1 MYLTI
6 SLFCPRRNLT
16 KTLLVM
22 KFTAII
28 LLSACLVANAKG
40 YSQITLNEKN
50 ATLQKVFKQIQKQ
63 SGYDFLYSY
72 ELVQQAGKL
81 NIDVRDVSLEQ
92 ALAECFKNKPLTYV
106 IVEKTIVV
114 KPKELVNNVS
124 DAEKAVLIKPLPP
137 VIISGKVTD
146 EKGKSLNGVSIQLK
160 GSTIGT
166 STNANGEF
174 QINVPENSSMVLVF
188 SFVGMQPQEINVRGK
203 SALSIL
209 LQPKELQQQEIVV
222 LGYTSLKKAS
232 ISGAATS
239 VDMNELFKTR
249 IPDVAQ
255 ALQGQV
261 AGVFVA
267 ANTGAP
273 GDGVKIR
280 IRGEGTLGNNDVLYV
295 VDGVPTRDIS
305 FLNQFDIKSMTV
317 LKDASA
323 TAIYGSRA
331 AGGVVVI
338 TTISGVKGKTNIAV
352 EYNSGFYNATHMPK
366 MLDANQY
373 LTVKDMA
380 WHNTTGNAA
389 GDISPYAQLK
399 SRTDL
404 ANTNWQKELFTT
416 GISKNLQVSANG
428 GTDNVQYLLSAGY
441 FGQDGIVVE
450 NHDKYQR
457 INFRANIN
465 VNLSERLRVGTN
477 LQISNAVQD
486 KLSSSGDAPGIIRHA
501 MLRPPVLSV
510 YKSTADP
517 TYRPADPY
525 TDLPFYADNLAA
537 NGGHWNGAQNKLEFT
552 SNPIAIVHFTDN
564 TLTTFQTFGNVFGEY
579 SFLSNKS
586 LKFRSNLGVDISF
599 AHNKNFAQNFG
610 DDDGG
615 GGSAYSGMGRNNR
628 PNSLNE
634 YRGQTKTFT
643 FSNTLSYQKTINGKH
658 SINALLGTETINSR
672 QDVLSGTR
680 INFDNSTDPFRYLD
694 YGSTNSIWNGG
705 TQPNNWNLVSFF
717 GSATYGYENKYFLTA
732 TAREDG
738 SSRFGPSHKWGFFP
752 SISGAWIV
760 SQEKFMENVG
770 WISNLKIRASWGAS
784 GNQEI
789 PNDAYQT
796 VVTQVGGVVNKIRY
810 GNPDVKWEST
820 KQTDIGIDVSLL
832 KNKLTLNA
840 DYFNKNTNDILLA
853 VPLPAVSVGV
863 IQSTYINSGAVNN
876 KGFELGARYQNF
888 DHALKY
894 SVSANIATLKNNV
907 TGLYTFVPNIIDNT
921 NHTKTQAGQPINAYF
936 GYAFDGIYQN
946 DGEVAKTLFANTNG
960 TKSGDIKFKDI
971 NGDGQIDDNDRTF
984 IGNPIPRFT
993 YGFAF
998 STGYKNFDF
1007 SFLFQGVKGV
1017 DRYNDLKQILNYD
1030 TRPFNSTTAVLKS
1043 WNGEGST
1050 NTTPRL
1056 TFNDNGGSKVSSVF
1070 IEDASYLRLKNI
1082 ELGYTLPIAKAGIKS
1097 LRFYISGQNL
1107 ITATKYTGLD
1117 PESTSLKDQGT
1128 YPQMRAFIVGAKI
1141 NL

>member
-6 SLFCPRRNLT
+6 SLFCRRRNFT

-28 LLSACLVANAKG
+28 LLSACLVANANG
-40 YSQITLNEKN
+40 YAQITLNEKN
-50 ATLQKVFKQIQKQ
+50 ASLQKVFKQIQKQ
-63 SGYDFLYSY
+63 SGYDFLYNY
-72 ELVQQAGKL
+72 ELLQQSGKV
-81 NIDVRDVSLEQ
+81 NIDVQAVSLEQ
-92 ALAECFKNKPLTYV
+92 ALEACFKNKPLTYV
-106 IVEKTIVV
+106 IIDRTIVV
-114 KPKELVNNVS
+114 KPKELVNTVN
-124 DAEKAVLIKPLPP
+124 DTEKAVSIKVVLPI
-137 VIISGKVTD
+137 VVRGKIVD
-146 EKGKSLNGVSIQLK
+146 EKGKSLEGVSIQLK

-174 QINVPENSSMVLVF
+174 QINVPDNSSMLLVF
-188 SFVGMQPQEINVRGK
+188 SFIGMQSQEINVRGK
-203 SALSIL
+203 SEINIS
-209 LQPKELQQQEIVV
+209 LQPKELQQQEVVV

-232 ISGAATS
+232 ISGAATA
-239 VDMNELFKTR
+239 VDMNELSKTR

-273 GDGVKIR
+273 GDGIKIR

-305 FLNQFDIKSMTV
+305 FLNQSDIKSMTV

-331 AGGVVVI
+331 ASGVVVI
-338 TTISGVKGKTNIAV
+338 TTISGIKGKTNIAV
-352 EYNSGFYNATHMPK
+352 DYNSGFYTATHMPK
-366 MLDANQY
+366 MLDAGQY

-380 WHNTTGNAA
+380 WHNTTGNASA
-389 GDISPYAQLK
+389 DVSPYAQLK
-399 SRTDL
+399 SRPDL

-441 FGQDGIVVE
+441 FGEDGIVVE

-457 INFRANIN
+457 VNFRANIN
-465 VNLSERLRVGTN
+465 VNLSDRLRVGTN
-477 LQISNAVQD
+477 FQISNAVQD

-510 YKSTADP
+510 YKNTSDP
-517 TYRPADPY
+517 TYKPADPY

-537 NGGHWNGAQNKLEFT
+537 NSGHWNGAQNKLEFT

-579 SFLSNKS
+579 SFLRDKS
-586 LKFRSNLGVDISF
+586 LKFKSNLGVDISF
-599 AHNKNFAQNFG
+599 AHNKNFGQNFG

-615 GGSAYSGMGRNNR
+615 GGATYGGMGRNNR

-634 YRGQTKTFT
+634 YRGETKTFT
-643 FSNTLSYQKTINGKH
+643 FSNTLNYQTTFNAKH
-658 SINALLGTETINSR
+658 SVNALLGTETISSR

-694 YGSTNSIWNGG
+694 YGSTSSIWNGG
-705 TQPNNWNLVSFF
+705 TAPNNWNLVSFF

-732 TAREDG
+732 TARQDG

-752 SISGAWIV
+752 SISGAWVV
-760 SQEKFMENVG
+760 SQEKFMNNVG

-820 KQTDIGIDVSLL
+820 KQTDIGIDLSVL
-832 KNKLTLNA
+832 KNKLVLSA
-840 DYFNKNTNDILLA
+840 DYFNKSTNDILLA

-863 IQSTYINSGAVNN
+863 IQSTYINSGAINN
-876 KGFELGARYQNF
+876 KGFEMAVRYQNF
-888 DHALKY
+888 DRAFKY
-894 SVSANIATLKNNV
+894 SVNANIATLKNNV
-907 TGLYTFVPNIIDNT
+907 TNLYTFVPNIIDNT
-921 NHTKTQAGQPINAYF
+921 NHTKTQAGQPINAYY
-936 GYAFDGIYQN
+936 GYAFNGIYQN
-946 DGEVAKTLFANTNG
+946 AGEVSKTLFTNTNG
-960 TKSGDIKFKDI
+960 TQPGDIKFKDI

-984 IGNPIPRFT
+984 IGNPIPKFT
-993 YGFAF
+993 YGFSF
-998 STGYKNFDF
+998 SAGYKNFDF

-1030 TRPFNSTTAVLKS
+1030 TRPFNSTTAVLNS
-1043 WNGEGST
+1043 WTREGST
-1050 NTTPRL
+1050 NEIPRL

-1070 IEDASYLRLKNI
+1070 VEDASYLRLKNI
-1082 ELGYTLPIAKAGIKS
+1082 ELGYTLHVEKARIKN

-1107 ITATKYTGLD
+1107 LTATKYTGLD

-1128 YPQMRAFIVGAKI
+1128 YPQMRAFMVGAKI

>member
-6 SLFCPRRNLT
+6 SLFCPRQNLT

-28 LLSACLVANAKG
+28 LLSACLAANAKG
-40 YSQITLNEKN
+40 YSQITINERN
-50 ATLQKVFKQIQKQ
+50 ASLQKVFKQIQKQ

-72 ELVQQAGKL
+72 ELLQQSGKVTI
-81 NIDVRDVSLEQ
+81 NVHGVSLDQ
-92 ALAECFKNKPLTYV
+92 ALAECFKNKPLTYT
-106 IVEKTIVV
+106 IVEKTVVV
-114 KPKELVNNVS
+114 KPKDPTNNLN
-124 DAEKAVLIKPLPP
+124 DAENAVLIKPIPP
-137 VIISGKVTD
+137 VVIKGRVTD
-146 EKGKSLNGVSIQLK
+146 DKGKSLDGVSVQLK
-160 GSTIGT
+160 GTSIGT

-174 QINVPENSSMVLVF
+174 EINIPDNSSMVLVF
-188 SFVGMQPQEINVRGK
+188 SFVGMQSQEVNVRGK
-203 SALSIL
+203 SGLNIL
-209 LQPKELQQQEIVV
+209 LQPKELQQQEVVV
-222 LGYTSLKKAS
+222 LGYTSLRKAS

-239 VDMNELFKTR
+239 VDMNELSKTR

-273 GDGVKIR
+273 GDGIKIR

-305 FLNQFDIKSMTV
+305 FLNQSDIKSMTV

-331 AGGVVVI
+331 ASGVVVI
-338 TTISGVKGKTNIAV
+338 TTISGIKGRTNIAV
-352 EYNSGFYNATHMPK
+352 DYNSGFYMATHLPK
-366 MLDANQY
+366 MLDASQY
-373 LTVKDMA
+373 LTVKDKA
-380 WHNTTGNAA
+380 WHN
-389 GDISPYAQLK
+389 
-399 SRTDL
+399 
-404 ANTNWQKELFTT
+404 TT

-441 FGQDGIVVE
+441 FGEDGIVVE

-465 VNLSERLRVGTN
+465 VNLTDRLRAGTN

-510 YKSTADP
+510 YKSTTDP
-517 TYRPADPY
+517 SYRPNDPY

-579 SFLSNKS
+579 SFLKDKS
-586 LKFRSNLGVDISF
+586 LKFKSNLGVDISF

-615 GGSAYSGMGRNNR
+615 GGASYAGMGRNNR

-634 YRGQTKTFT
+634 YRGETKTFT
-643 FSNTLSYQKTINGKH
+643 FSNTLSYQKTINEKH

-694 YGSTNSIWNGG
+694 YGSTTSIWNGG

-717 GSATYGYENKYFLTA
+717 GSATYGYANRYFITA

-752 SISGAWIV
+752 SISGAWVI
-760 SQEKFMENVG
+760 SQEKFMEGIG

-820 KQTDIGIDVSLL
+820 KQTDIGIDISVL
-832 KNKLTLNA
+832 KNKLSISA

-876 KGFELGARYQNF
+876 KGLELGARYQNF
-888 DHALKY
+888 SHAFRY
-894 SVSANIATLKNNV
+894 SVSANMATLTNNV
-907 TGLYTFVPNIIDNT
+907 TGLYTFVPNIIDNS
-921 NHTKTQAGQPINAYF
+921 NHTKTQAGQPINAYY
-936 GYAFDGIYQN
+936 GYAFNGIYQN
-946 DGEVAKTLFANTNG
+946 DGEVTKTLFTNTNG
-960 TKSGDIKFKDI
+960 TKPGDIKFKDI

-998 STGYKNFDF
+998 SAGYKNFDF

-1030 TRPFNSTTAVLKS
+1030 TRPFNSTTAVLNS
-1043 WNGEGST
+1043 WTGEGST

-1070 IEDASYLRLKNI
+1070 VEDASYLRLKNL
-1082 ELGYTLPIAKAGIKS
+1082 ELGYTLHVASTAIKS
-1097 LRFYISGQNL
+1097 LRFYVSGQNL
-1107 ITATKYTGLD
+1107 MTATKYTGLD